1 MELGVEVVVVDLVD
15 FVVLMQVFVGVCGV
29 YLVKL
34 FNYVLENLF
43 EYVDVMVCVVVV
55 VVCVMGL
62 LKFVLLLLVG
72 VDWLVGIGVIVINW
86 MVEQWLVELG
96 ILVVFLWVVY
106 FMENWVCVVELVCV
120 QGILLSLFGLVEWV
134 ILMVVIEDIGC
145 VVVEMLQ
152 EDWSGVWKVG
162 LVGLSVYLLVDIVD
176 VFVCVLNW
184 LV

>member
-1 MELGVEVVVVDLVD
+1 M
-15 FVVLMQVFVGVCGV
+15 FVGVCGV

-86 MVEQWLVELG
+86 MVE
-96 ILVVFLWVVY
+96 
-106 FMENWVCVVELVCV
+106 
-120 QGILLSLFGLVEWV
+120 
-134 ILMVVIEDIGC
+134 
-145 VVVEMLQ
+145 
-152 EDWSGVWKVG
+152 
-162 LVGLSVYLLVDIVD
+162 
-176 VFVCVLNW
+176 
-184 LV
+184 